1 MAHLV
6 TSLAPRSICHSK
18 HNTKKLHKYHKGAQI
33 LLVTSLAPR
42 SVCHSKHNTK
52 KLHKYHKGA
61 KIHQKIRKQ
70 LVKNNEQDTLQVSLL
85 WYGKLLEDGGPSR
98 KAGRMP
104 PIRPIEGWIKRK
116 KIPVPAAFKSPEN
129 FAWAIAKSI
138 AKKGPKFPY
147 PKKAFIE
154 ESIMNAAANFG
165 NEAIAAG
172 VEADLIV
179 DIDKVFIKSGATI
192 T

>member
-1 MAHLV
+1 MESTENLDKALLKFGDRIIDEMQNQLFEDNSV
-6 TSLAPRSICHSK
+6 NTGDLARSI
-18 HNTKKLHKYHKGAQI
+18 TKDI
-33 LLVTSLAPR
+33 
-42 SVCHSKHNTK
+42 
-52 KLHKYHKGA
+52 
-61 KIHQKIRKQ
+61 I
-70 LVKNNEQDTLQVSLL
+70 KNKAGQQEKLQVSLL